1 SLLVHTPA
9 DDPKQHALAVIE
21 QEAQRMGY
29 LVANLLQFSRRN
41 QPQITSVDVR
51 EELEQTL
58 ELIQY
63 HLRNHRITVVRQ
75 FTPEVLLVHAD
86 RQQLRQ
92 VFLNLL
98 TNANDAMPQGGT
110 LTLRVAAGTTPTGR
124 PVVRVEVS
132 DTGCGI
138 APEHLPQVME
148 PFFTTK
154 AEGKGTGLG
163 LPICRRIVQEH
174 HGTLELTSVVGQGT
188 TVHLVLSLTNKTNS
202 AYIRGPESEVAG
214 A

>member
-1 SLLVHTPA
+1 LLVHTPA